1 MNDAANTTRTLAST
15 YDPERG
21 VYGALGLGAVKHE
34 NDAVTQTSQILQK
47 YPQIQQTL
55 QQVGPQAVQ
64 MAGSLRR
71 QLEQLERDKKPQLP
85 LSPCRTALNTWS
97 G

>member
-1 MNDAANTTRTLAST
+1 MI
-15 YDPERG
+15 PRG

-71 QLEQLERDKKPQLP
+71 QLEQLERDKKPQPP
-85 LSPCRTALNTWS
+85 LSPCRTALNT
-97 G
+97 